1 MPPKDTIE
9 SDSVIRDRSVI
20 LRCKDGHA
28 LWLSKKALEL
38 SAPLLRDIEGGVI
51 FRGEN
56 GEPAGL
62 LLGGAQSLVK
72 EHGMTEHDLLRRF
85 TATMGDALSLGLT
98 SIHNAG
104 FRPVSLAFFERQSA
118 KCSLPIR
125 VYEMRHFDEKSPY
138 LGNLSIPIMN
148 AGNSGLNI
156 RSVKISADGAFGAF
170 L

>member
-104 FRPVSLAFFERQSA
+104 FRPVSLAFFERLESLSSNVLE
-118 KCSLPIR
+118 KGTHCSQTICQMLASC
-125 VYEMRHFDEKSPY
+125 MRC
-138 LGNLSIPIMN
+138 
-148 AGNSGLNI
+148 
-156 RSVKISADGAFGAF
+156 
-170 L
+170 